1 MSMMC
6 DLSEFTPTIEMDMDN
21 VYKSLS
27 PKNIDEYE
35 SKNSDVKIKD
45 SPLLLKR
52 FMLKTWHIINT
63 CYSNN
68 EFELD

>member
-52 FMLKTWHIINT
+52 FMLKTWHIINI

>member
-52 FMLKTWHIINT
+52 FMLKT
-63 CYSNN
+63 
-68 EFELD
+68 

>member
-27 PKNIDEYE
+27 PKNIDEYG

-52 FMLKTWHIINT
+52 FMLKTWHIINI

>member
-6 DLSEFTPTIEMDMDN
+6 DLSDFTPTIEMDMDN

-52 FMLKTWHIINT
+52 FMLKTWHIINI

>member
-1 MSMMC
+1 MRMMC